1 MNRLAFIWGVISLVM
16 ICLLWLLISLESLD
30 LFVSVAL
37 ISIVL
42 LSLFQIKKSGI
53 LSPSTIV
60 FVTALPYFLTAI
72 FNSFIY
78 RDYSYLLERT
88 NASLIFYTFVFF
100 GSFIFFD
107 SYLSKV
113 KIPELNFRKRLSLN
127 AVFLFYSI
135 IVFVYISMVATLFSL
150 DIGAVSRAD
159 IYKSKSTLFDVYK
172 LFVYS
177 FSVFYIWFIVSVE
190 QKDGRALVFWLLP
203 LILFS
208 ATDILILGDRKLA
221 IILFVICAF
230 AVNVQKR
237 INPIYIGYGFVFGLL
252 MWVYGYLRNTSFSEW
267 GAILSE
273 LDYGTAFSPDKS
285 EFGAFSIVWNDY
297 FSRYSSVQMQPTYL
311 ETFAQ
316 IVPTFI
322 FPSRPI
328 SPSVNFVKEF
338 YSDIYNSGGGLAFN
352 AILESMMNF
361 NIFGPIAFA
370 FLIVFFSKFYNKSH
384 FGVLL
389 GAIYI
394 FCFSF
399 TLRNDMIS
407 NFRTFFILSVV
418 ISMCILIFCRVGKS
432 RAGGN

>member
-1 MNRLAFIWGVISLVM
+1 M
-16 ICLLWLLISLESLD
+16 
-30 LFVSVAL
+30 
-37 ISIVL
+37 
-42 LSLFQIKKSGI
+42 
-53 LSPSTIV
+53 
-60 FVTALPYFLTAI
+60 
-72 FNSFIY
+72 
-78 RDYSYLLERT
+78 
-88 NASLIFYTFVFF
+88 
-100 GSFIFFD
+100 
-107 SYLSKV
+107 
-113 KIPELNFRKRLSLN
+113 
-127 AVFLFYSI
+127 
-135 IVFVYISMVATLFSL
+135 
-150 DIGAVSRAD
+150 
-159 IYKSKSTLFDVYK
+159 
-172 LFVYS
+172 
-177 FSVFYIWFIVSVE
+177 
-190 QKDGRALVFWLLP
+190 VFWLLP

-338 YSDIYNSGGGLAFN
+338 YPDIYNSGGGLAFN

-418 ISMCILIFCRVGKS
+418 ISMCILIFCRIGKS

>member
-30 LFVSVAL
+30 LFINVAL

-113 KIPELNFRKRLSLN
+113 KIPEFNFRKRLSLN
-127 AVFLFYSI
+127 TVFLFYSV
-135 IVFVYISMVATLFSL
+135 IVFIYISMVAMLFSL
-150 DIGAVSRAD
+150 DVGAVSRAD

-172 LFVYS
+172 LFIYS
-177 FSVFYIWFIVSVE
+177 FSVFYIWFIVCIE
-190 QKDGRALVFWLLP
+190 QKKGKGLVFWLLP
-203 LILFS
+203 LLLFS
-208 ATDILILGDRKLA
+208 ATDVLILGDRKLV
-221 IILFVICAF
+221 IVLLLICAF
-230 AVNVQKR
+230 AINVQKR
-237 INPIYIGYGFVFGLL
+237 ISPTYIGYGFVFGLL

-267 GAILSE
+267 GTILGG
-273 LDYGTAFSPDKS
+273 LDYGAAFSPDKS
-285 EFGAFSIVWNDY
+285 EFGAFSIIWNDY
-297 FSRYSSVQMQPTYL
+297 FSRYSSVQMRPTYL

-338 YSDIYNSGGGLAFN
+338 YPDIYSSGGGLAFN
-352 AILESMMNF
+352 SILESMMNF

-370 FLIVFFSKFYNKSH
+370 FILVFFSKFCNKSS

-399 TLRNDMIS
+399 TLRNDMIT
-407 NFRTFFILSVV
+407 NLRVFVLLSVV
-418 ISMCILIFCRVGKS
+418 VLISILLFCRIRKLKIKEY
-432 RAGGN
+432 

>member
-30 LFVSVAL
+30 LFINVAL

-127 AVFLFYSI
+127 TVFLFYSI
-135 IVFVYISMVATLFSL
+135 IVFVYISMVAMLFSL

-172 LFVYS
+172 LFIYS
-177 FSVFYIWFIVSVE
+177 FSVFYIWFIVCIE
-190 QKDGRALVFWLLP
+190 QKKGKGLVFWLLP
-203 LILFS
+203 LLLFS
-208 ATDILILGDRKLA
+208 ATDVLILGDRKLV
-221 IILFVICAF
+221 IVLLLICAF
-230 AVNVQKR
+230 AINVQKR
-237 INPIYIGYGFVFGLL
+237 ISPIYIGYGFVFGLL

-267 GAILSE
+267 GAILGG
-273 LDYGTAFSPDKS
+273 LDYGAAFSPDKS
-285 EFGAFSIVWNDY
+285 EFGAFSIIWNDY
-297 FSRYSSVQMQPTYL
+297 FSRYSSVQMRPTYL

-338 YSDIYNSGGGLAFN
+338 YPDIYSSGGGLAFN
-352 AILESMMNF
+352 SILESMMNF

-370 FLIVFFSKFYNKSH
+370 FILVFFSKFCNKSN

-399 TLRNDMIS
+399 TLRNDMIT
-407 NFRTFFILSVV
+407 NLRVFVLLSVV
-418 ISMCILIFCRVGKS
+418 VLISILLFCRIRKLKVKEY
-432 RAGGN
+432 